1 MRRKVVDAHAVSN
14 HQDYVGD
21 GKAAVRFRDFRH
33 RIGAFQSEALVF
45 RRRKQ
50 GRSKKEGK
58 G

>member
-1 MRRKVVDAHAVSN
+1 MRKVVDAHAVSN

-33 RIGAFQSEALVF
+33 RIGAFQNEALVF